1 MSRDLRIA
9 HLASLTAFGAALSVA
24 TEAVASEGGLVLTPD
39 PTTLVLLVV
48 VFGLLVYPVNQLI
61 FRPIFRVLDER
72 DSKIAGTR
80 RDAERLAR
88 EADQVLA
95 RYQDSVR
102 DVRADAERERKGA
115 LERARADG
123 AARTGAARGDAERE
137 VGRARA
143 EVAAAL
149 EEARATLRAES
160 SQLARD
166 VASRVLGRTLS

>member
-1 MSRDLRIA
+1 MSRDPRIA
-9 HLASLTAFGAALSVA
+9 HPASLTAFVAALFVA
-24 TEAVASEGGLVLTPD
+24 SEALASEGGLVLLPD
-39 PTTLVLLVV
+39 PNTLVVLMI
-48 VFGLLVYPVNQLI
+48 VFGLLVYPANQLI

-72 DSKIAGTR
+72 DSRITGTR

-95 RYQDSVR
+95 RYQESVR
-102 DVRADAERERKGA
+102 EVRADAERERKAA

-149 EEARATLRAES
+149 EEARVTLRAES
-160 SQLARD
+160 AGLARE
-166 VASRVLGRTLS
+166 VAARALGRTLS